1 MQTCIAL
8 DKPEARDNPWTPDGA
23 MKPRTPVQGSPAP
36 PLRRLLRSMA
46 TLEPVRVAYC
56 TVCGLPPEFCEYNTE
71 VPHPASTQDAPARP
85 SGGSGAGKAEQA
97 LAALSLEGTGGAS
110 AGGSAGAELVRDG
123 LRARLCPFADSL
135 RARVPRPRAA
145 QILRAQTRPRKAPK
159 VAKSQPRSRRVVTPA
174 QWLDVPRCLS
184 HAGPTSTLFGCT
196 RSQLTRSTL
205 QVVIERATR
214 NKRKCVTTVIGLDQF
229 GVKLADASKKF
240 GKKFAC
246 GASVTKDASNK
257 EQIDVQARA
266 ACVCSCAFAASLA
279 LLQAGRLHG

>member
-1 MQTCIAL
+1 MTSSELLLRNVVANEPLLECKLVSRLTSPKRATT
-8 DKPEARDNPWTPDGA
+8 PWTPDGA
-23 MKPRTPVQGSPAP
+23 RKPRTPVQGSPAP

-85 SGGSGAGKAEQA
+85 SGGSGAGKAEQG

-159 VAKSQPRSRRVVTPA
+159 VAKSQPRSRRVVTPPSGLMCHAACRTLA
-174 QWLDVPRCLS
+174 QHQRYLD
-184 HAGPTSTLFGCT
+184 
-196 RSQLTRSTL
+196 
-205 QVVIERATR
+205 
-214 NKRKCVTTVIGLDQF
+214 
-229 GVKLADASKKF
+229 
-240 GKKFAC
+240 
-246 GASVTKDASNK
+246 
-257 EQIDVQARA
+257 ARA
-266 ACVCSCAFAASLA
+266 RS
-279 LLQAGRLHG
+279 